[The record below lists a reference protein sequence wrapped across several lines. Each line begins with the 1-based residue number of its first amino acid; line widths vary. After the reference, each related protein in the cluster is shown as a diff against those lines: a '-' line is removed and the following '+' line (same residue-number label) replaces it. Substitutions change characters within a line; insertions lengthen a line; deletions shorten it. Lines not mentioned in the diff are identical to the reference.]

1 MVFPSCTQWI
11 AGNDSVVRTS
21 GNISFLYINISM
33 IRDGIYCHIR
43 TIIDIMNPVLTI
55 IVTNHMQV
63 GGYHRHVYRIHM
75 HVYGS
80 FCLNWCRVRK
90 RPSVIT
96 QQMIS
101 FVWTQQVWTLDG
113 KVPFMNC
120 RLSTSLMIRS
130 ALLDDISRVSCQ
142 KGPTRHAYAW
152 QIGPFWLDNLD
163 MKMIC
168 DVLTVLTLLI
178 LNDINLCY
186 MISI

>member
-1 MVFPSCTQWI
+1 
-11 AGNDSVVRTS
+11 
-21 GNISFLYINISM
+21 
-33 IRDGIYCHIR
+33 
-43 TIIDIMNPVLTI
+43 
-55 IVTNHMQV
+55 
-63 GGYHRHVYRIHM
+63 M

-113 KVPFMNC
+113 KVPFMNW

-142 KGPTRHAYAW
+142 KGPTRHAYAR
-152 QIGPFWLDNLD
+152 QIGPFWQDTLD
-163 MKMIC
+163 MKMIG

-178 LNDINLCY
+178 LNDTNLCY
-186 MISI
+186 MISIWHNVIKCKFKFKQIPVLGKYSLAFTYRLMIIILNGP